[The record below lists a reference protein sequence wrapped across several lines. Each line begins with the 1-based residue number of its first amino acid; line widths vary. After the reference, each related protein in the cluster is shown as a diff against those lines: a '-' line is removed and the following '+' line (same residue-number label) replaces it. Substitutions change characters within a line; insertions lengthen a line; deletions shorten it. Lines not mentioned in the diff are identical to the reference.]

1 MVYNLIPKSLAWS
14 IKVIGKTGSG
24 KTTFVSAFLGF
35 LIRYIVGIENIY
47 LLSPTSNEIGWDRIK
62 NNIKH
67 INHINEIVDGDNSI
81 IVCDDM
87 QIQLKGNKTLTE
99 MIWTKRILLMKM
111 SGVDTFLI
119 KSCINVYFI
128 FFIFLTVI

>member
-62 NNIKH
+62 NNIRH

-99 MIWTKRILLMKM
+99 MI
-111 SGVDTFLI
+111 
-119 KSCINVYFI
+119 
-128 FFIFLTVI
+128 

>member
-14 IKVIGKTGSG
+14 IKVIGKTVSG

-62 NNIKH
+62 NNIRH

-99 MIWTKRILLMKM
+99 MIWTKRILLVKM

-128 FFIFLTVI
+128 FFIFLMVI